1 MGTQVA
7 ELASVTLLTLLGLI
21 LHAKVMSF
29 CLNIGFYNP
38 SRKWCRPFSP
48 VFDFSLGETGAPAEL
63 DVEGGRTDIFGR
75 GWSGE
80 AISDRR

>member
-1 MGTQVA
+1 
-7 ELASVTLLTLLGLI
+7 
-21 LHAKVMSF
+21 MSF
-29 CLNIGFYNP
+29 SLNIGFYNP
-38 SRKWCRPFSP
+38 SRKWCRLFFPP

-80 AISDRR
+80 AISDRRQVTSYKALSNVNFWSITKL